1 MSQPNYPPPNPQQQ
15 PYPQHPQQPPP
26 HPQPGAAAVPPPVPP
41 IQPTYS
47 SCNHV
52 LHLILSLL
60 TVGFW
65 AVMVWPW
72 VYIAVTVNNKNKRT
86 RYEEDLKA
94 YNRDYWQWQQ
104 SQSR

>member
-1 MSQPNYPPPNPQQQ
+1 M
-15 PYPQHPQQPPP
+15 
-26 HPQPGAAAVPPPVPP
+26 PPPVPP

-52 LHLILSLL
+52 LHLILSVL
-60 TVGFW
+60 TLGFW
-65 AVMVWPW
+65 LLIWPC
-72 VYIAVTVNNKNKRT
+72 VYIAVTVSNNSKRKQ
-86 RYEEDLKA
+86 YEEDLKA